1 MNKIYSV
8 SRISEW
14 DSAREI
20 YTGRIR
26 DCKKSLETI
35 GEEYKKRGWDVK
47 EYDFSLI
54 IRGMTTKK
62 IMFVYL
68 IHCPNYEKQNNSCHR
83 R

>member
-8 SRISEW
+8 SRISDW
-14 DSAREI
+14 DGVQEI

-35 GEEYKKRGWDVK
+35 GREYKKRGWDVE
-47 EYDFSLI
+47 EYDFNLI
-54 IRGMTTKK
+54 IKGTATKN

-68 IHCPNYEKQNNSCHR
+68 IHCPNYEKQNNSRHR